1 MPEPNPTQHVQQD
14 VEVGRISSDL
24 ASQFRQVDRDTIEA
38 VVRVEFQ
45 RRSTA
50 PIQDFVPIFVERAL
64 RQRLQRVHV

>member
-1 MPEPNPTQHVQQD
+1 MPESNPTQHVQQD